1 MLWSKKYQTL
11 RESNLEEKISIKCRL
26 ILLNL
31 FLKKLKKLA
40 QSDKFLLNKIFVQI
54 LTFDHIS
61 RMIWEEMMRVEVVGM
76 P

>member
-1 MLWSKKYQTL
+1 MVQKV
-11 RESNLEEKISIKCRL
+11 SNFKRVKFGGKNIYKMSSDSTQPIFK
-26 ILLNL
+26 N
-31 FLKKLKKLA
+31 LKKLA